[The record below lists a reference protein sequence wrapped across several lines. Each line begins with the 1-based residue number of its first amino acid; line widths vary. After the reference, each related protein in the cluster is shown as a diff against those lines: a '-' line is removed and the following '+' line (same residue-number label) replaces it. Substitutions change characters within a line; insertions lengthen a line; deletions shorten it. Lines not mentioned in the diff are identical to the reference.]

1 MQNDVIEFVSNLNNL
16 CKTLVKIKQLQELSV
31 NVKYILKFLKDK

>member
-16 CKTLVKIKQLQELSV
+16 CKNLVKIKQLQELSV